1 MSQSGS
7 ALVVRHAFLAA
18 LALAGAFAAGWTA
31 QGWRMNLKLEQQAHK
46 QTRSELTEA
55 NQAVADMAGFQSR
68 SVYYDAFEK
77 IYKMTP
83 AQYRETI
90 DTEEEEQEEED

>member
-1 MSQSGS
+1 
-7 ALVVRHAFLAA
+7 
-18 LALAGAFAAGWTA
+18 
-31 QGWRMNLKLEQQAHK
+31 
-46 QTRSELTEA
+46 
-55 NQAVADMAGFQSR
+55 MAGFQSR